1 MQNALAYRRTKSVVL
16 MITSFGWLLI
26 LMRLKK
32 VSQKSRDGAIT
43 VCQMATYP
51 MKNLAENVTLTYDGL
66 FSAPL
71 LSR

>member
-1 MQNALAYRRTKSVVL
+1 

-43 VCQMATYP
+43 VRQMATYRI
-51 MKNLAENVTLTYDGL
+51 KNLAKNVTLTTNGL
-66 FSAPL
+66 F
-71 LSR
+71 